1 MLEITC
7 RGSYIQVFH
16 FSPNSDF
23 SLANDSGFC
32 ESLHFHDDHGNHG
45 NWLKQEPIDTG
56 FQRIST
62 ASGGFENRHDLFP
75 YSFPRSSSP
84 NRVEIFIDE
93 NWNRIKKEDVE
104 NAATDN
110 DWPKTEDVQSDSYT
124 KENTGNERAI
134 TLYPLHDSTG
144 LRNVRRKRIKN
155 ESVEDYLIKSC
166 ETVVHFPVFTI
177 KKEEKST
184 HNASVLTKTFE
195 QNENIPR
202 ASNERQFY
210 VNKENHKEESNYNY
224 FNSLPSLSD
233 RNIGLHTI
241 LTETL
246 DDGLSNGSCKINL
259 EEEKRDEVTL
269 CIKTEP
275 PEELLSSVESPHSVE
290 EKQEIDGVCTNT
302 IDISHIKKELITK
315 HSSTLEAHDR
325 CVSAKLPQGENALS
339 EHGEWTFS
347 TPSEVGEHSTDVNL
361 EQTDNKVIND
371 EVDHQPA
378 LTPEKV
384 SEITA
389 AEKNGNHQESKT
401 SAKQQIKYK
410 KRCRKPSKPKR
421 SPSKIDPRFKGATI
435 WLQTEYKD
443 GKSRL
448 NISAFYR

>member
-1 MLEITC
+1 M
-7 RGSYIQVFH
+7 
-16 FSPNSDF
+16 
-23 SLANDSGFC
+23 
-32 ESLHFHDDHGNHG
+32 HFHDDSGNHG
-45 NWLKQEPIDTG
+45 NWLKQEPTDTVY
-56 FQRIST
+56 QRGST
-62 ASGGFENRHDLFP
+62 ASGGFKNRHDLLP

-93 NWNRIKKEDVE
+93 NWSRVKKEDFE

-110 DWPKTEDVQSDSYT
+110 DWSKTEDVRSDSYT
-124 KENTGNERAI
+124 EENTGNVRAI
-134 TLYPLHDSTG
+134 AIYPLHDSTG
-144 LRNVRRKRIKN
+144 FRNVRRKRIKK
-155 ESVEDYLIKSC
+155 ESVEDYSIKSC
-166 ETVVHFPVFTI
+166 ETGVNFPVFTI
-177 KKEEKST
+177 KKEGKST
-184 HNASVLTKTFE
+184 YNASVLTEMFE

-202 ASNERQFY
+202 ASNVRQFY
-210 VNKENHKEESNYNY
+210 VNKEDHKEESDYKY
-224 FNSLPSLSD
+224 FNSLQSLTD
-233 RNIGLHTI
+233 RDIGLHTL

-246 DDGLSNGSCKINL
+246 DDGLSNGSCKINS

-275 PEELLSSVESPHSVE
+275 PEELLSSVESPHSIE

-302 IDISHIKKELITK
+302 IDISHIKKELIRK
-315 HSSTLEAHDR
+315 HPSTLVAHDR

-347 TPSEVGEHSTDVNL
+347 TPSEVGEHSTDVHL
-361 EQTDNKVIND
+361 EQTDNKVINN

-389 AEKNGNHQESKT
+389 AEKNGNHLESKT
-401 SAKQQIKYK
+401 PAKQQIKYK
-410 KRCRKPSKPKR
+410 KGCRKPSKPKR
-421 SPSKIDPRFKGATI
+421 SPTKIDPRFKGATI